1 MAQPKKRITRAKK
14 TKQTYLGS
22 GAGSLKSG
30 TGATAKKPRKTGGYI
45 KTKFPKPV
53 MHKIEWPKPKKE
65 VKPLTPRTIKKLVPV
80 AFKAGSPLK
89 AAAEAFGFKTSRPPK
104 SPASGV
110 DSVFKALRKRSQI
123 TQTTR
128 KRAKR

>member
-1 MAQPKKRITRAKK
+1 MARPIKKRA
-14 TKQTYLGS
+14 TKASYLGS

-45 KTKFPKPV
+45 KTKFPKSGP
-53 MHKIEWPKPKKE
+53 HKIEWPKKE
-65 VKPLTPRTIKKLVPV
+65 VKPYAPRTIKKLVPV

-104 SPASGV
+104 SPATGLG
-110 DSVFKALRKRSQI
+110 SVFGSSFTEAKKRRK
-123 TQTTR
+123 TTR
-128 KRAKR
+128 TMRRRAKR